1 MIAPGP
7 NPVMGVT
14 LHSFGGISASTCYV
28 PYQGVKQWSWETYWL
43 VFSIFAWLITPFVVG
58 FLTVPELITVLSE
71 SPPDVMLTAF
81 LLGAAYGFGGMSFG
95 FAIKHMGYSLT
106 YAIAIGL
113 SAVFGTIVPLMLDG
127 VLIEQFQKPGGMILL
142 IGMIIAIIGV
152 AGCGWAGYNK
162 ESDLNAAKA
171 DGKGQGFNMSKG
183 LPLAVFAGLLSAVFG
198 ISLEIGQPVSDV
210 AREYGAGHFEGNAKY
225 ILSTT
230 GCLITNVIWFVVLGI
245 RRGTIKELKFNNG
258 LPKRT
263 TLFNYVLGGL
273 SGVLWYVQFFFYGL
287 GHLRLGVF
295 QFASWVI
302 HMSMLIFFSMLV
314 GVLLKEWRKVTNK
327 TYIILIMALIVL
339 VSSFIIMTWG
349 TVKGEEST
357 TAERQ
362 IEVVSSEYQKQSHT

>member
-1 MIAPGP
+1 MIVPSP
-7 NPVMGVT
+7 NPVLGVT
-14 LHSFGGISASTCYV
+14 IHSFGGISASTCYV

-58 FLTVPELITVLSE
+58 FLTVPELMAVLSE

-106 YAIAIGL
+106 YAVAIGL

-127 VLIEQFQKPGGMILL
+127 VMIEQFQKPGGMILL
-142 IGMIIAIIGV
+142 GGMVIAIIGV

-162 ESDLNAAKA
+162 ENDLNTDKA
-171 DGKGQGFNMSKG
+171 NQGGQRFKMSKG
-183 LPLAVFAGLLSAVFG
+183 LPLAIFAGLLSAVFG
-198 ISLEIGQPVSDV
+198 ISLEIGQPVSDI

-258 LPKRT
+258 LPRRT
-263 TLFNYVLGGL
+263 TFINYLLGGL

-287 GHLRLGVF
+287 GHVRLGEF

-314 GVLLKEWRKVTNK
+314 GVFLKEWRKVSRK
-327 TYIILIMALIVL
+327 TYVILILALVVL
-339 VSSFIIMTWG
+339 VSSFIIMTLG
-349 TVKGEEST
+349 SVKGEEGST
-357 TAERQ
+357 AQTL
-362 IEVVSSEYQKQSHT
+362 IEFVSSQYQQISHA